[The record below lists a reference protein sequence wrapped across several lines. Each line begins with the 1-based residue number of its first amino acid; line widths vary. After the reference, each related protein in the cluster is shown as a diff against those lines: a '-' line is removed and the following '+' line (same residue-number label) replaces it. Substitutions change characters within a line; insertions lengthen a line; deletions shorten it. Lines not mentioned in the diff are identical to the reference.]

1 MNVEQVNTQM
11 STPINSLP
19 LKTAPDNVSIEDPLI
34 QNVLKEFE
42 DEMNVNVKKTDTFI
56 EEPPKPLNKNTP
68 MVQQDADIKAQDIQ
82 YDVSTYNNKK
92 FIDVNIIKKTIMIL
106 IIIIFFQK
114 SSVIEFI
121 FAKFPSYLIK
131 YIEGKDF
138 VVYSSIIFMIF
149 YALLY
154 FDLL

>member
-56 EEPPKPLNKNTP
+56 EEPKPLNKNTP
-68 MVQQDADIKAQDIQ
+68 MVQHDTDIKPQDIQ

>member
-56 EEPPKPLNKNTP
+56 EEPKPLNKNTP
-68 MVQQDADIKAQDIQ
+68 MVQQDTDIKPQDIQ

-92 FIDVNIIKKTIMIL
+92 IIDVNIIKKTIMIL

-114 SSVIEFI
+114 SNVIEFI

>member
-1 MNVEQVNTQM
+1 MNVEHVNTQM

-56 EEPPKPLNKNTP
+56 EEPKPLNKNTP

-82 YDVSTYNNKK
+82 YDASAYNNKK
-92 FIDVNIIKKTIMIL
+92 FIDANIIKKTIMIL

-114 SSVIEFI
+114 SNVIEFI
-121 FAKFPSYLIK
+121 FAKSPSYLIK

-138 VVYSSIIFMIF
+138 VIYSSIIFMIF

-154 FDLL
+154 FNLL